1 MTLNQSR
8 NRKSLYQGR
17 GQAIKFESLDIFTSL
32 SEGQRSL
39 SSCAEGKMKGIILF
53 TLLTIWSNVDCT
65 PCSYSPSQ
73 WCTSVDSA
81 IECGVLKQCLE
92 ANATKPNAP
101 VQPVQVELYFESMC
115 PGCRFFLTSQL
126 LPTWTML
133 QDIMSV
139 TLVPYGNAQ
148 TCILNITGSK
158 AFQIIYCM
166 EASTDVVKA
175 GEKCVALYDPNTKWD
190 SIMTC
195 VKGDQGNQLMHQNAV
210 KTGALKPAHNYV
222 PWIVINGVSSL
233 RLNMLVVCVS
243 KFTEHTDDLQD
254 KAMSSLFTLI
264 CSMWK
269 GPKPEACGA
278 ARMKRHRSYCHDE

>member
-1 MTLNQSR
+1 MN
-8 NRKSLYQGR
+8 
-17 GQAIKFESLDIFTSL
+17 
-32 SEGQRSL
+32 
-39 SSCAEGKMKGIILF
+39 GIILL

-81 IECGVLKQCLE
+81 IECGVKYIHEFLLGIKWIECFATSLSFFLKRVLKQCLE
-92 ANATKPNAP
+92 ANATMPNTQ
-101 VQPVQVELYFESMC
+101 VQPVQVELYFESLC
-115 PGCRFFLTSQL
+115 PGCRLFLTSQL
-126 LPTWTML
+126 FPTWTML

-139 TLVPYGNAQ
+139 TLVPYGNAHESFDGKQ
-148 TCILNITGSK
+148 YQFTCQHGEEECLGNMIETCILNATGSK
-158 AFQIIYCM
+158 AFQIVYCM
-166 EASTDVVKA
+166 EASTDVIKA

-210 KTGALKPAHNYV
+210 KTGALKPAHDYV
-222 PWIVINGVSSL
+222 PWIVING
-233 RLNMLVVCVS
+233 
-243 KFTEHTDDLQD
+243 EHTDDLQK
-254 KAMSSLFTLI
+254 KATSSLFTLI

-278 ARMKRHRSYCHDE
+278 APMKRHRSYCHDE

>member
-1 MTLNQSR
+1 MN
-8 NRKSLYQGR
+8 
-17 GQAIKFESLDIFTSL
+17 
-32 SEGQRSL
+32 
-39 SSCAEGKMKGIILF
+39 GIILL

-92 ANATKPNAP
+92 ANATMPNTQ
-101 VQPVQVELYFESMC
+101 VQPVQVELYFESLC
-115 PGCRFFLTSQL
+115 PGCRLFLTSQL
-126 LPTWTML
+126 FSTWTML

-139 TLVPYGNAQ
+139 TLVPYGNAHESFDGKQ
-148 TCILNITGSK
+148 YQFTC
-158 AFQIIYCM
+158 QH
-166 EASTDVVKA
+166 
-175 GEKCVALYDPNTKWD
+175 GEEECLGNMIEPTVYQVCVALYDPNTKWD

-210 KTGALKPAHNYV
+210 KTGALKPAHDYV
-222 PWIVINGVSSL
+222 PWIVING
-233 RLNMLVVCVS
+233 
-243 KFTEHTDDLQD
+243 EHTDDLQK

-278 ARMKRHRSYCHDE
+278 APMKQHRSYCHDE